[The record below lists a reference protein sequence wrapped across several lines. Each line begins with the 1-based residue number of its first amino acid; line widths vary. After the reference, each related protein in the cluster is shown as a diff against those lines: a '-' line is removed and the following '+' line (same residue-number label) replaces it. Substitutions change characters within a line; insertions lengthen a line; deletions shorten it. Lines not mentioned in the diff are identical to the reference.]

1 MKPRVQHESMRKT
14 QGETP
19 GDRLRSLRQQ
29 RGFTLRDVHKFSLEL
44 ARRFGQTAFV
54 IPPSRLHEFE
64 KKNIV
69 PSIHRGFAHWREF
82 ITAVSRRFSNSTAC
96 LRSKPTLRCP

>member
-1 MKPRVQHESMRKT
+1 MKPRAQHESMRKT
-14 QGETP
+14 QGQTP
-19 GDRLRSLRQQ
+19 GERQQ
-29 RGFTLRDVHKFSLEL
+29 RGLTLRDVHEFSLEL

-69 PSIHRGFAHWREF
+69 PSIYR
-82 ITAVSRRFSNSTAC
+82 VC
-96 LRSKPTLRCP
+96 TLARVYSCSLQKLLKLYGLPPQ

>member
-29 RGFTLRDVHKFSLEL
+29 RGLALRDVHKLSLEL
-44 ARRFGQTAFV
+44 ALRFGQTAFV

-69 PSIHRGFAHWREF
+69 PSIHR
-82 ITAVSRRFSNSTAC
+82 VC
-96 LRSKPTLRCP
+96 TLARVYSCSLKKILKLYGLPPQ

>member
-1 MKPRVQHESMRKT
+1 MKTRVKHESMRKA
-14 QGETP
+14 QGQMP

-29 RGFTLRDVHKFSLEL
+29 RRLTLRDVHEFSLEL

-69 PSIHRGFAHWREF
+69 PSIHR
-82 ITAVSRRFSNSTAC
+82 IC
-96 LRSKPTLRCP
+96 TLARVYNCSLQKILKLYGLPPQ

>member
-1 MKPRVQHESMRKT
+1 MRKT
-14 QGETP
+14 QGKMP

-29 RGFTLRDVHKFSLEL
+29 RGLTLRDVHEFSLEL

-69 PSIHRGFAHWREF
+69 PS
-82 ITAVSRRFSNSTAC
+82 SRTETSPNIANDFR
-96 LRSKPTLRCP
+96 TLYLSAAAAER